1 LDSIIWILLGVVSIS
16 VLIVA
21 VLAVIWAVKMKRSN
35 TQKSKEVDYQVFFIL
50 GISFLP
56 VGIIFTV
63 LSFTSDFSGALGTP
77 FLAMGVIYIAIALG
91 NRNKSKR
98 NNK

>member
-1 LDSIIWILLGVVSIS
+1 MDLLIWIFLVFIAIS

-21 VLAVIWAVKMKRSN
+21 ILAIKMKRGN
-35 TQKSKEVDYQVFFIL
+35 IQKSKEVDYQFFFIL

-77 FLAMGVIYIAIALG
+77 FLAMGIIYIAIALG
-91 NRNKSKR
+91 NRNKSKI
-98 NNK
+98 NHK